1 MHNKLVQ
8 IVIGC
13 VLLGAVLTILQIWTQ
28 FISWD
33 DFIKITTTLGIVI
46 VAIGFVLV
54 AKSDFSEH
62 KKMKDEN
69 YLD

>member
-1 MHNKLVQ
+1 MHNTLVKV
-8 IVIGC
+8 VIGC
-13 VLLGAVLTILQIWTQ
+13 VLLGAALTIAQIWLQ

-33 DFIKITTTLGIVI
+33 DFFKIGTTLAIVI
-46 VAIGFVLV
+46 VAIGFVIV

>member
-1 MHNKLVQ
+1 MHKTLMRL
-8 IVIGC
+8 IVGC
-13 VLLGAVLTILQIWTQ
+13 VLLGAVLTILQIWTS
-28 FISWD
+28 FIMWD
-33 DFIKITTTLGIVI
+33 DFVKIASTLGIII
-46 VAIGFVLV
+46 VVAGFVLV